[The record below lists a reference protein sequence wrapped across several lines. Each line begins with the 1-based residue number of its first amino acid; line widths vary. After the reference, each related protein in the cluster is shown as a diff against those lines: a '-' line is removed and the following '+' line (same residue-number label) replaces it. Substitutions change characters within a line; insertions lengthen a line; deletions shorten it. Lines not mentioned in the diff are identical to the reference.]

1 MIHESLP
8 SYAKR
13 TSALSSYQQLPS
25 GHHVHAALSH
35 SCTPEGLPG
44 AQSCALHLSIVRCDL
59 CLRPE
64 GSIGVSVIRTFP
76 LWTNATWQAPSSLA
90 EVPPCRLSHPRL
102 WELSSSSISR
112 FLSSF
117 SSTAAVLLVPRT
129 RATATAACG
138 QRTFRAPMPG
148 LGCSRRT

>member
-25 GHHVHAALSH
+25 GHHVHPALSH

-64 GSIGVSVIRTFP
+64 GSSGVGVIRTIP
-76 LWTNATWQAPSSLA
+76 LWTNAIGQVPSSLA
-90 EVPPCRLSHPRL
+90 EVPACRLSHPRL
-102 WELSSSSISR
+102 W
-112 FLSSF
+112 
-117 SSTAAVLLVPRT
+117 
-129 RATATAACG
+129 
-138 QRTFRAPMPG
+138 
-148 LGCSRRT
+148 